1 MKEDDSEG
9 RGYYGWVIVG
19 VSLLNL
25 LVLFGIWYSY
35 SVFLVAFTNEF
46 GWDRTTTSSI
56 FSVFVMISGLSGPLV
71 GHAVDRLGARKIL
84 TLGAL
89 TVAIGLALCA
99 RVESVPLFYLT
110 FGGIVGFG
118 GSAIGLVGN
127 SRAISGWFVHRR
139 GIAAGVATSG
149 IGLGLLIFVPLI
161 QAWVTQ
167 CGWRSGFIF
176 LAALSAFL
184 LAPLN
189 GFLLRRGPKES
200 VSFSKAKSQ
209 GIHPAT
215 NHSSPPK
222 EEVLLPL
229 MRTFNFWYIFWIFFT
244 GGFVVQTV
252 LIHQMAIAVESGFEK
267 FTAAAAFGVIGLL
280 GTFTR
285 MAWGMISDRIGREKT
300 YSVAYLA
307 ITLGLGSLFAARI
320 FQSLTALYGY
330 SIFFGLG
337 YGAVA
342 PLNMAIA
349 ADRFSGGR
357 FGLIYGILIVGTSLG
372 GAAGPLVWGI
382 LFDLF
387 SDYTPAIVTL
397 PALILISWL
406 AFYKIYAIRVQAGL

>member
-19 VSLLNL
+19 VSFLNL

-35 SVFLVAFTNEF
+35 SVFLVALTHEF

-89 TVAIGLALCA
+89 TVAFGLSLCSRA
-99 RVESVPLFYLT
+99 ESVWLFYFT
-110 FGGIVGFG
+110 FGGIVGLG

-127 SRAISGWFVHRR
+127 SRAISGWFVRRR

-161 QAWVTQ
+161 QVWITGH
-167 CGWRSGFIF
+167 GWRSGFLL
-176 LAALSAFL
+176 LATLSAFVI
-184 LAPLN
+184 APLN
-189 GFLLRRGPKES
+189 GLLLRRGPKEL
-200 VSFSKAKSQ
+200 ARTGSQ
-209 GIHPAT
+209 GFSQDTSA
-215 NHSSPPK
+215 SSHQ
-222 EEVLLPL
+222 EEESLLSL
-229 MRTFNFWYIFWIFFT
+229 MGTSNFWYIFWIFFA

-252 LIHQMAIAVESGFEK
+252 LIHQMAVAVESGIEK
-267 FTAAAAFGVIGLL
+267 LTAAAAFGVIGLL
-280 GTFTR
+280 GTLTR
-285 MAWGMISDRIGREKT
+285 MGWGMISDRVGREKT
-300 YSVAYLA
+300 YAVAYLIIA
-307 ITLGLGSLFAARI
+307 LGLGSLLMARM
-320 FQSLTALYGY
+320 FHSLTAVYGY
-330 SIFFGLG
+330 SVFLGLG

-349 ADRFSGGR
+349 ADRFAGNR
-357 FGLIYGILIVGTSLG
+357 FGLIYGIFIIGTCLG

-387 SDYTPAIVTL
+387 SDYTPAIATL
-397 PALILISWL
+397 PVLVLASWL
-406 AFYKIYAIRVQAGL
+406 ALYKTHTHRTRSEPGSP